1 MLWLI
6 HIGDEF
12 IMAKKYCE
20 FLYYSKE
27 EFYALN
33 NVICG

>member
-12 IMAKKYCE
+12 VEQKILRIFVLFKGGVLCIK
-20 FLYYSKE
+20 
-27 EFYALN
+27 
-33 NVICG
+33 